1 MTEELLIRR
10 VRAGDR
16 EAFRA
21 IMQRCNQ
28 RLFRVA
34 RAAVGNDDEAEDV
47 VQETYLRAYCARPVA
62 LAPSHHGYRC
72 HG

>member
-1 MTEELLIRR
+1 L
-10 VRAGDR
+10 VGFARAGDR

-34 RAAVGNDDEAEDV
+34 RA
-47 VQETYLRAYCARPVA
+47 
-62 LAPSHHGYRC
+62 
-72 HG
+72 